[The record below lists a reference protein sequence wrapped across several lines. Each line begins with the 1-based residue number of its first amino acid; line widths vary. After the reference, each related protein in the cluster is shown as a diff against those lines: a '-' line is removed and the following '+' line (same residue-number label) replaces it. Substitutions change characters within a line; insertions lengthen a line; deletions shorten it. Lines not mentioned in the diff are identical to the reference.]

1 MFLLLGAFI
10 AGVLTVLAPCVL
22 PLLPIIIGGSV
33 SGDTKD
39 RRRDYEEKLADYAA
53 TGIAE
58 YWIADPERQVVVV
71 HRLDG

>member
-22 PLLPIIIGGSV
+22 PLLPVIIGGSI

-39 RRRDYEEKLADYAA
+39 RRRPFLIAA
-53 TGIAE
+53 
-58 YWIADPERQVVVV
+58 YHWQYR
-71 HRLDG
+71 